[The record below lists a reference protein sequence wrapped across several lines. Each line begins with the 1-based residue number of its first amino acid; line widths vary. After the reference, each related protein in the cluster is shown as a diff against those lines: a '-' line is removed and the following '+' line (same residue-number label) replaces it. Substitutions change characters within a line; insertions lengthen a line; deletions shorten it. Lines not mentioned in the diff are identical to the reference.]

1 MRTTFHVNP
10 FDDDCN
16 EFSTRSY
23 CNSRKSDL
31 QNTFVKLINLMNLS
45 NIKTLIIRITISI
58 TKILLIILYTIFNY
72 YHNQN
77 INNNAQFYTLYDINF
92 IIF

>member
-1 MRTTFHVNP
+1 MTVTSSPHDHIVILVNL
-10 FDDDCN
+10 
-16 EFSTRSY
+16 TRIRLS
-23 CNSRKSDL
+23 S
-31 QNTFVKLINLMNLS
+31 FINLINLS
-45 NIKTLIIRITISI
+45 NIKTLIIRISI

>member
-1 MRTTFHVNP
+1 MTVTSSPHDHIVILVNLICRIRLSS
-10 FDDDCN
+10 F
-16 EFSTRSY
+16 
-23 CNSRKSDL
+23 
-31 QNTFVKLINLMNLS
+31 INLINLS
-45 NIKTLIIRITISI
+45 NIKTLIIRIIISI

-77 INNNAQFYTLYDINF
+77 INNNAQFYTLYNINF

>member
-1 MRTTFHVNP
+1 MTVTSSPHDHIVILVNLTCRIRLSS
-10 FDDDCN
+10 F
-16 EFSTRSY
+16 
-23 CNSRKSDL
+23 
-31 QNTFVKLINLMNLS
+31 INLINLS
-45 NIKTLIIRITISI
+45 NIKTLIIRISI